1 MPGLTLEKKQKGKGV
16 KKNPK
21 HMCKQGLKHGG
32 FREVRELKIP
42 RRGRKGEARGNAS
55 RQHKL

>member
-1 MPGLTLEKKQKGKGV
+1 MSGMMLEKKQKSKRV

-21 HMCKQGLKHGG
+21 DTYEQGLKHGD

-42 RRGRKGEARGNAS
+42 RRGRMGEGRGDRS
-55 RQHKL
+55 REHKL